1 MIRVNLLPRKV
12 QAKREGSKAWVV
24 VLVAAAI
31 LEIVG
36 IAIVHG
42 GKKRELDAQLDEN
55 RQLEA
60 DIADKKS
67 KVANHENVK
76 RQLAEFQARED
87 AIAKL
92 QAGRT
97 GPTAVLL
104 ELSRILTPGKLP
116 TMDKELVDKLKVENP
131 GMLPNEKWDP
141 HRLWLGSFKELDR
154 TIEIG
159 GVGSSNGDVAEFLRR
174 MTVSR
179 FFTDVMLVKTEE
191 QASQKVMAV
200 GTQYTTIS
208 FMIKGKVRY

>member
-24 VLVAAAI
+24 VLVAAAV

-97 GPTAVLL
+97 GPTAVML

-116 TMDKELVDKLKVENP
+116 TMDKETVDKLKIENP

-141 HRLWLGSFKELDR
+141 HRLWLGGFKELDR

-159 GVGSSNGDVAEFLRR
+159 GVGSTNGDVAEFLRR

-191 QASQKVMAV
+191 QNSAKVMAV
-200 GTQYTTIS
+200 GTSYTTIA
-208 FMIKGKVRY
+208 FTIKGKVRY